1 MEFSQEQESKDLE
14 QQKQIDYLKQAVEPD
29 PEDEEVGD
37 NPDINPPEEDEE
49 DVELD
54 LFGQPIKPAGKPK
67 SVKPKVNA
75 EKPANKDDKYGPD
88 WICLVYDQRIPVPED
103 DMSLDKIRHY
113 LEMDYPQFSKDR
125 TEMMVD
131 KAQKYII
138 PNVAKAPKKG

>member
-1 MEFSQEQESKDLE
+1 MEFSQEQENKDLE

-29 PEDEEVGD
+29 PEDEEGGD
-37 NPDINPPEEDEE
+37 DAAGNTAEEE

-54 LFGQPIKPAGKPK
+54 LFGQPIQSTRKSKP
-67 SVKPKVNA
+67 KPKVNA
-75 EKPANKDDKYGPD
+75 EKPASKDEKYGTD

-103 DMSLDKIRHY
+103 DMTLDKIRHF